1 MANHYDHGPEQV
13 SEENQKEFSASAQNK
28 HVNKI
33 YINDA
38 FGMARD
44 LVNSGSPLEI
54 VALILDLSE
63 EQIEK
68 LRKETNG

>member
-1 MANHYDHGPEQV
+1 MANLYDQGSAQV
-13 SEENQKEFSASAQNK
+13 SEETRKESSASPQNK